1 MDNKFI
7 KNHRKTISS
16 SYPYPNWSNISVNKH
31 FKLFKPS
38 IILVGGFCR
47 NTVW

>member
-1 MDNKFI
+1 MDNIFI

-16 SYPYPNWSNISVNKH
+16 SYPHPSLSNISVNKH
-31 FKLFKPS
+31 FNLFKPS